1 MSSLKRSGC
10 KRLGARRSLLWVWE
24 MEGGEAPVSLIS
36 ARVLVNEK
44 GAHSEHAIEPD
55 ILF

>member
-1 MSSLKRSGC
+1 
-10 KRLGARRSLLWVWE
+10 LWVWE

-44 GAHSEHAIEPD
+44 GAHSEHAIESD